1 VKVALQQRDKNLAK
15 PLRQDS
21 SMSNTLV
28 ITNDFPPRPGGIQTF
43 GYELVR
49 RFDPTQVSVLTSS
62 WYGAAEF
69 DAAQK
74 FMTVRA
80 KTKTLLP
87 DKRTLNMAREIIVAN
102 NVTRVL
108 FGAAAPLGLL
118 ASSLRKLG
126 VTNIVGMTQGH
137 EVGWAMTPGTKQA
150 LRKIGND
157 VDHLTYISE
166 YTHGRI
172 TRALTPQAAAAMR
185 RIVPGVNTEEFSPA
199 NATAGFALRSSI
211 GWANR
216 PVIVCVSRLMTRKG
230 QDQLIQALPSVLE
243 VVPLASLIIVGDG
256 PYRKHLEKLTDD
268 LGLRDN
274 VYFTGKVEQDQLAN
288 WYAAGDVF
296 AMPCRTRVG
305 GWDVEGLGIVFLEA
319 SATGLPVIVGDSG
332 GAVDAVLDGETGFL
346 VNGNDLTQITDRLI
360 QLLTDQDLAK
370 RMGAAG
376 RTWVTQEWTWEHSFK
391 RLDSLLS
398 GVDLDH

>member
-1 VKVALQQRDKNLAK
+1 
-15 PLRQDS
+15 
-21 SMSNTLV
+21 MSNTLV

-62 WYGAAEF
+62 WDGATEF

-87 DKRTLNMAREIIVAN
+87 DKRTLAMACEIIVAN

-118 ASSLRKLG
+118 APSFRKLG
-126 VTNIVGMTQGH
+126 VKNIVGMTQGH
-137 EVGWAMTPGTKQA
+137 EVGWAMTPGMKQA

-157 VDHLTYISE
+157 VDYLTYISE
-166 YTHGRI
+166 YTHQKI
-172 TRALTPQAAAAMR
+172 SRALSPSAALNMR
-185 RIVPGVNTEEFSPA
+185 RVVPGVNTTEFSPT
-199 NATAGFALRSSI
+199 NLTAGSALRSSI
-211 GWANR
+211 GWVNR
-216 PVIVCVSRLMTRKG
+216 PVIICVSRLMTRKG
-230 QDQLIQALPSVLE
+230 QDQIIQALPQVLK

-256 PYRKHLEKLTDD
+256 PYRKHLEKLTAD

-274 VYFTGKVEQDQLAN
+274 VHFTGKVDQAQLAN

-319 SATGLPVIVGDSG
+319 SATGLPVIVGNSG

-346 VNGNDLTQITDRLI
+346 VNGNNLSEIGDRLI
-360 QLLTDQDLAK
+360 ELLADQDLAK
-370 RMGAAG
+370 RLGSAG
-376 RTWVTQEWTWEHSFK
+376 RNWVTQEWTWEHSFK
-391 RLDSLLS
+391 RLESLLS
-398 GVDLDH
+398 GIDPDQ

>member
-1 VKVALQQRDKNLAK
+1 
-15 PLRQDS
+15 
-21 SMSNTLV
+21 MSNTLV

-49 RFDPTQVSVLTSS
+49 RFEPGQVSVLTSS
-62 WYGAAEF
+62 WDGATEF
-69 DAAQK
+69 DAPQK

-87 DKRTLNMAREIIVAN
+87 DKRTLAMAREIIIAN

-118 ASSLRKLG
+118 APSLRKLG
-126 VTNIVGMTQGH
+126 VENIVGMTQGH
-137 EVGWAMTPGTKQA
+137 EAGWAMTPGMKQA

-157 VDHLTYISE
+157 VDYLTYISE
-166 YTHGRI
+166 YTHEKI
-172 TRALTPQAAAAMR
+172 SRALSPSAASNMR
-185 RIVPGVNTEEFSPA
+185 RVVPGVNTTEFSPT
-199 NATAGFALRSSI
+199 NSTAGSALRSSI

-230 QDQLIQALPSVLE
+230 QDQLIQALPQVLK
-243 VVPLASLIIVGDG
+243 VVPMASLIIVGDG
-256 PYRKHLEKLTDD
+256 PYRKHLEKLTAD

-274 VYFTGKVEQDQLAN
+274 VHFTGKVDQAQLAN
-288 WYAAGDVF
+288 WYATGDVF

-319 SATGLPVIVGDSG
+319 SATGLPVIVGNSG
-332 GAVDAVLDGETGFL
+332 GAVDAVLEGETGFL
-346 VNGNDLTQITDRLI
+346 VNGNDLSEIRDRLI
-360 QLLTDQDLAK
+360 ELLANQDLAK
-370 RMGAAG
+370 RMGSAG
-376 RTWVTQEWTWEHSFK
+376 RNWVAQEWTWEHSFK
-391 RLDSLLS
+391 RLESLLS
-398 GVDLDH
+398 GIDPDQ

>member
-1 VKVALQQRDKNLAK
+1 
-15 PLRQDS
+15 
-21 SMSNTLV
+21 MSNTLV

-49 RFDPTQVSVLTSS
+49 RFEPGQVSVLTSS
-62 WYGAAEF
+62 WDGATEF

-87 DKRTLNMAREIIVAN
+87 DKRTLAMAREIIIAN
-102 NVTRVL
+102 NVTQVL

-118 ASSLRKLG
+118 APSLRKLG
-126 VTNIVGMTQGH
+126 VKNIVGMTQGH
-137 EVGWAMTPGTKQA
+137 EAGWAMTPGMKQA

-157 VDHLTYISE
+157 VDYLTYISE
-166 YTHGRI
+166 YTHEKI
-172 TRALTPQAAAAMR
+172 SRALSPSAASNMR
-185 RIVPGVNTEEFSPA
+185 RVVPGVNTTEFSPT
-199 NATAGFALRSSI
+199 NLTAGSALRSSI

-230 QDQLIQALPSVLE
+230 QDQLIQALPQVLK
-243 VVPLASLIIVGDG
+243 VVPMASLIIVGDG
-256 PYRKHLEKLTDD
+256 PYGKHLEKLTAD

-274 VYFTGKVEQDQLAN
+274 VHFTGKVDQAQLAN

-319 SATGLPVIVGDSG
+319 SATGLPVIVGNSG

-346 VNGNDLTQITDRLI
+346 VNGNDLSEIRDRLI
-360 QLLTDQDLAK
+360 ELLTNQDLAK
-370 RMGAAG
+370 RMGSAG
-376 RTWVTQEWTWEHSFK
+376 QNWVAQEWTWEHSFK
-391 RLDSLLS
+391 RLESLLS
-398 GVDLDH
+398 GIDPDQ